1 MILEVRDI
9 HTYYGKS
16 HILFGISLD
25 LGRNEVV
32 CLLGRNGTGK
42 TTLFRSIMSLTPVR
56 RGSIKFH
63 GEEISKKASYQIS
76 SMGIGLVPQGRRVFT
91 DLTVRENIEVVKK
104 KPVPS
109 DRDWT
114 VDRLYALFPKLQ
126 ELDTRLAGS
135 LSGGEQQMLAI
146 SRTLACNP
154 DLILLDEPSEGL
166 GPLMVEAL
174 KESIEAATK
183 GGEVTIFLAE
193 QNVKFAL
200 TLAKR
205 SYIVEKGRVAWSGEA
220 RALVE
225 DEEVKKRFI
234 AI

>member
-32 CLLGRNGTGK
+32 CLLGRNGAGK
-42 TTLFRSIMSLTPVR
+42 TTLFRSIMGLTPIR
-56 RGSIKFH
+56 RGSIKLH
-63 GEEISKKASYQIS
+63 GEEISKKASYQAS

-104 KPVPS
+104 RTVPS

-126 ELDTRLAGS
+126 ELDNRLAGS

-154 DLILLDEPSEGL
+154 QLVLLDEPSEGL
-166 GPLMVEAL
+166 GPLLVEAL
-174 KESIEAATK
+174 KDSIEAATK
-183 GGEVTIFLAE
+183 AGEVSIFLAE

-200 TLAKR
+200 SVAQR
-205 SYIVEKGRVAWSGEA
+205 SYIIEKGRVAWSGEA

>member
-146 SRTLACNP
+146 SRTLA
-154 DLILLDEPSEGL
+154 
-166 GPLMVEAL
+166 
-174 KESIEAATK
+174 
-183 GGEVTIFLAE
+183 
-193 QNVKFAL
+193 
-200 TLAKR
+200 
-205 SYIVEKGRVAWSGEA
+205 
-220 RALVE
+220 
-225 DEEVKKRFI
+225 
-234 AI
+234 